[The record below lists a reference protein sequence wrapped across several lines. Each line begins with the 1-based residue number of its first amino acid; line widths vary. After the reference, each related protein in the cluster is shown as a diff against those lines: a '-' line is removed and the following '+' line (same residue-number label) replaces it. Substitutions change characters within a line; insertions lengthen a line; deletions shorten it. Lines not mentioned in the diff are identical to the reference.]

1 MTHMSSGGALV
12 PNPHA
17 PCAECT
23 RITDPRRA
31 AERSGD
37 WARAELLRRDSLK
50 HVEAHRG

>member
-1 MTHMSSGGALV
+1 MTHMSPRRALV

-23 RITDPRRA
+23 RITDARHA

-50 HVEAHRG
+50 HAEAHRG